1 MEESPDQR
9 LARLCDWCV
18 NGRRAA
24 AELELFSWL
33 RDPDAPPLAAVLLAS
48 WHWQRGESREALA
61 LLERQTRLRDT
72 GDDATLRSL
81 IALVIDSGINDLAE
95 HLTWRLFR
103 EFGHDAAIN
112 DWIALMEPPGC
123 RNLPVTSDSSVELV
137 AGELLGNPQVIPTL
151 VAAQRINKDAHTIAL
166 LRGALQRLMRD
177 IDDERQLLNVYA
189 ALAEL
194 AMLAQDTDDAR
205 RWAHRGLKIEPYHA
219 GLALVLSRID
229 DDEQLGPRASTV
241 LAGALNVHPKYP
253 DLRAAL
259 IRREFRDGHVDVA
272 RRRLQ
277 QWLQREPNQPVALR
291 LEQELAA

>member
-9 LARLCDWCV
+9 LARLCEWCV
-18 NGRRAA
+18 TGRRAA
-24 AELELFSWL
+24 AELELYSWL
-33 RDPDAPPLAAVLLAS
+33 RDPEAPPHAAVLLAS
-48 WHWQRGESREALA
+48 WYWQRGECREAFA
-61 LLERQTRLRDT
+61 ILERQARNSETCDDLALRT
-72 GDDATLRSL
+72 L
-81 IALVIDSGINDLAE
+81 IALAIDGGIADLPE
-95 HLTWRLFR
+95 HMTWRLFR

-112 DWIALMEPPGC
+112 DWLALVQPPGC
-123 RNLPVTSDSSVELV
+123 RNLPATSDSSVELV
-137 AGELLGNPQVIPTL
+137 AGELLGNLEVIPTL
-151 VAAQRINKDAHTIAL
+151 VAAQRISQDAHAVAL
-166 LRGALQRLMRD
+166 LRGALNRLLRD
-177 IDDERQLLNVYA
+177 VEDERQLLGVYA

-194 AMLAQDTDDAR
+194 AMLAQDADDAR
-205 RWAHRGLKIEPYHA
+205 RFAHRGLKIEPYHA
-219 GLALVLSRID
+219 GLALILSRID

-259 IRREFRDGHVDVA
+259 IRREFREGHIDVA